1 MGKVKAW
8 AMEQQENVMDQF
20 REGLINTK
28 DCCTL
33 LGATGMQPDEIE
45 AFIDENLQ
53 LNAAGKMVQFFADR
67 T

>member
-8 AMEQQENVMDQF
+8 AMEQQEDIMAQF

-45 AFIDENLQ
+45 AFIDENLT
-53 LNAAGKMVQFFADR
+53 LNVEGQMSEFFLNN
-67 T
+67 